1 MMSHDPRYARLV
13 LRRPLPW
20 AKDPMSFDIMAKRA
34 FDYRSLSVAER
45 LELVGDIW
53 DSIAD
58 EANASPE
65 LLPLSEGEKAEL
77 DRRVAEHDADP
88 AAAAPLD
95 QALDRIRARI
105 RRK

>member
-1 MMSHDPRYARLV
+1 
-13 LRRPLPW
+13 
-20 AKDPMSFDIMAKRA
+20 MAKRA

-58 EANASPE
+58 EATASPD
-65 LLPLSEGEKAEL
+65 LLPLSEAEKAEL
-77 DRRVAEHDADP
+77 DRRLAEHDANP
-88 AAAAPLD
+88 GAAIPLD
-95 QALDRIRARI
+95 QGLDRIRARI